1 MAVSAATESKLR
13 EAMQRLLDGVP
24 LRTDGAI
31 TKENLAREA
40 DVSHASV
47 YRAKTVLAD
56 WDAKVAFP
64 IVRSVGEVRRDETI
78 AALQTKLRAANRRI
92 TELNGKLDALA
103 SVTANLYHEN
113 RILRSKLHQ
122 RSDIAPLLG
131 QTPERQAASIRPSK
145 DGRSTTIGPCS

>member
-1 MAVSAATESKLR
+1 MTVSAATERKLR

-47 YRAKTVLAD
+47 YRAKTILAE
-56 WDAKVAFP
+56 WDAKVALP

-78 AALQTKLRAANRRI
+78 AELQAKLRTANRRI

-103 SVTANLYHEN
+103 SVTANLYYEN

-122 RSDIAPLLG
+122 RSDIAALPG
-131 QTPERQAASIRPSK
+131 EAPERQAASIRPSK
-145 DGRSTTIGPCS
+145 ADRSTMIGPCS

>member
-1 MAVSAATESKLR
+1 MVVSAATERKLR
-13 EAMQRLLDGVP
+13 GAMQRLLDGVP

-40 DVSHASV
+40 NVSHASV
-47 YRAKTVLAD
+47 YRAESILAE
-56 WDAKVAFP
+56 WDAKVALP
-64 IVRSVGEVRRDETI
+64 ILRSAGEVRRDETI
-78 AALQTKLRAANRRI
+78 AELQAKLRTANRRI

-122 RSDIAPLLG
+122 RSDIAALPG
-131 QTPERQAASIRPSK
+131 QAPERQAASIRPSK
-145 DGRSTTIGPCS
+145 DDRSTTIGPCS

>member
-1 MAVSAATESKLR
+1 MVVSAATERKLR
-13 EAMQRLLDGVP
+13 GAMQRLLDGVP

-40 DVSHASV
+40 NVSHASV
-47 YRAKTVLAD
+47 YRAETVLAE
-56 WDAKVAFP
+56 WDAKVALP
-64 IVRSVGEVRRDETI
+64 VVRSVGEVRRDETI
-78 AALQTKLRAANRRI
+78 AELQTKLRTANRRI

-122 RSDIAPLLG
+122 RSDIAALPG
-131 QTPERQAASIRPSK
+131 QAPERQAASDHASK
-145 DGRSTTIGPCS
+145 DDRSTTIGPCS

>member
-1 MAVSAATESKLR
+1 MAVSAATERKLR

-47 YRAKTVLAD
+47 YRATTVLAD
-56 WDAKVAFP
+56 WDAKVALP
-64 IVRSVGEVRRDETI
+64 IVRSVGEVRRDEAI
-78 AALQTKLRAANRRI
+78 AELQTKLRAANRRI

-113 RILRSKLHQ
+113 RILRSKLDQ

-131 QTPERQAASIRPSK
+131 QAPERQAASIRPSK

>member
-1 MAVSAATESKLR
+1 MDVSAATERKLR

-47 YRAKTVLAD
+47 YRAKTVLAE
-56 WDAKVAFP
+56 WDAKVALP

-78 AALQTKLRAANRRI
+78 AELQTKLRTANRRI

-113 RILRSKLHQ
+113 RILRSKLDQ
-122 RSDIAPLLG
+122 RSDIAALPG
-131 QTPERQAASIRPSK
+131 EAPERQAASIRPSK
-145 DGRSTTIGPCS
+145 DDRSTTIGPCS

>member
-1 MAVSAATESKLR
+1 MVVSAATEGKLR
-13 EAMQRLLDGVP
+13 AAMQRLLDGVP
-24 LRTDGAI
+24 LRTDGAV

-47 YRAKTVLAD
+47 YRAETVLAE
-56 WDAKVAFP
+56 WDAKVVLP

-78 AALQTKLRAANRRI
+78 AELQAKLRTANRRI

-113 RILRSKLHQ
+113 RILRSRLHQ
-122 RSDIAPLLG
+122 RSDIAALPG
-131 QTPERQAASIRPSK
+131 EAPERQAASIRPSQ
-145 DGRSTTIGPCS
+145 DDRSTTIGPCS